1 MLYLFRNNSRLL
13 ISSKSANIYFLET
26 KGIKETLE
34 LYPILIPTTAGV
46 LIYALNLLK
55 RT

>member
-13 ISSKSANIYFLET
+13 ISSKSANIYFLRT
-26 KGIKETLE
+26 KEIKETLK
-34 LYPILIPTTAGV
+34 LYPIFIPTITGV